1 MTEPATEAVSPRY
14 ADLET
19 WAPLTVMQALWEG
32 QLAAVAALQ
41 PALPALAAAATAA
54 ADRLRGGGRLAYAGA
69 GTSGRIG
76 VQDGAELA
84 PTFDW
89 PPDRLLFLIAG
100 GEAALIRAI
109 ENAED
114 RGDLAL
120 DDVTQA
126 GVGPGDVLVGLAAS
140 GSTPYTIGC
149 VLAARDAGALTIGIA
164 NSPGSRLLEAAEHPI
179 LLATGPEAIAGS
191 TRMKAGTAQKAA
203 LNLFSTAIMTQLGRV
218 YRGQMVDM
226 LARNEKLRRRAVRML
241 RALTGASTEQAAAA
255 LTQAGG
261 RVKTAVL
268 VVHGLRA
275 AEADR
280 LLTEHGG
287 DLRRAERALI
297 SPSPGGKGSLLR
309 PVPPGKGLG

>member
-1 MTEPATEAVSPRY
+1 VTEPATEGVSPRY

-19 WAPLTVMQALWEG
+19 WPPLSVMQALWEG
-32 QLAAVAALQ
+32 QLAAVAAVQ
-41 PALPALAAAATAA
+41 PALPALAEATTAA
-54 ADRLRGGGRLAYAGA
+54 ARRLRRGGRLAYAGA

-76 VQDGAELA
+76 VQDGAELG

-89 PPDRLLFLIAG
+89 PTDRLVFLMAG
-100 GEAALIRAI
+100 GEQALVRAA

-114 RGDLAL
+114 RDDLAL

-126 GVGPGDVLVGLAAS
+126 GLAADDVLVGLAAS

-164 NSPGSRLLEAAEHPI
+164 NSPGSRLLEAAEHAI
-179 LLATGPEAIAGS
+179 LIATGPEAIAGS
-191 TRMKAGTAQKAA
+191 TRMKAGTAQKVA
-203 LNLFSTAIMTQLGRV
+203 LNLFSTALMTQLGRV

-241 RALTGASTEQAAAA
+241 RSLTGASTEQAAAA

-268 VVHGLRA
+268 IVRGLRA
-275 AEADR
+275 AEAER
-280 LLTEHGG
+280 LLAEHGG
-287 DLRRAERALI
+287 DLRRAEA
-297 SPSPGGKGSLLR
+297 
-309 PVPPGKGLG
+309 GLKS